1 MINQEFISE
10 LLSSLKS
17 IGYGTDNIECVLQ
30 EGSSLYLKD
39 YGDIDFK
46 VIVKNRNPNADTNRQ
61 FDIQGK
67 IVECVFYTLRDWNE
81 IPNYK
86 KMLYFITESPD
97 MKLIYGS
104 DKNFVRHDVVKDKSL
119 ALKVLENYDRCF
131 FNYVEDNKKFGFMQ
145 MPDKRLWNFL
155 LFYFKVENN
164 SHRLTPK
171 QLKILQKAH
180 DLKYSKTMFKEYFY
194 KMKGE
199 NYG

>member
-67 IVECVFYTLRDWNE
+67 IVE
-81 IPNYK
+81 
-86 KMLYFITESPD
+86 
-97 MKLIYGS
+97 
-104 DKNFVRHDVVKDKSL
+104 
-119 ALKVLENYDRCF
+119 
-131 FNYVEDNKKFGFMQ
+131 
-145 MPDKRLWNFL
+145 
-155 LFYFKVENN
+155 
-164 SHRLTPK
+164 
-171 QLKILQKAH
+171 
-180 DLKYSKTMFKEYFY
+180 
-194 KMKGE
+194 
-199 NYG
+199 

>member
-81 IPNYK
+81 IPNYM

-104 DKNFVRHDVVKDKSL
+104 DKNFVRHDIVKDKEL
-119 ALKVLENYDRCF
+119 ARRVLDNYDKCF
-131 FNYVEDNKKFGFMQ
+131 WNYQESYKIYGYYPMEE
-145 MPDKRLWNFL
+145 KRLWNFL
-155 LFYFKVENN
+155 LFYFKCENK
-164 SHRLTPK
+164 SHKLTQK

-180 DLKYSKTMFKEYFY
+180 DLKYSKTMFKDYFN
-194 KMKGE
+194 KLKGE
-199 NYG
+199 IL